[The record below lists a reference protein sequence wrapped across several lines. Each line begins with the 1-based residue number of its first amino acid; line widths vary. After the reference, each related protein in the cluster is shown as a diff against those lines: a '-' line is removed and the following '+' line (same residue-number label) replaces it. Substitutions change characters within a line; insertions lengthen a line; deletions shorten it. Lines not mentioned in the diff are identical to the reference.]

1 VQLELTLREGSST
14 FFHIAITDKLV
25 DSTTYM
31 ERKDITVIYEDE
43 NVVAINKP
51 AHLLVHPYADNKDY
65 ALTTWLLKHYPEVKT
80 VGDDPEQ
87 RPGIVHR
94 LDKDTSGVILVPR
107 SHEYF
112 RYLKELFQ
120 SHGIKKSYLALVWG
134 KVQEKKGTINKPI
147 SLKGGTTKRTVH
159 DGKMTKEALTDYEV
173 VKRFTFDD
181 PDTETRKIYDF
192 TLVRAWPK
200 TGRTHQIRVHLASI
214 GFAIAGDTMYG
225 AKKNPL
231 ALDRQFL
238 HAESI
243 EFLAAEGHKLNIE
256 AELPADLK
264 KVLARLEEFDVSAPP
279 LNERA

>member
-1 VQLELTLREGSST
+1 
-14 FFHIAITDKLV
+14 
-25 DSTTYM
+25 M
-31 ERKDITVIYEDE
+31 ERKDITVIYEDK

-51 AHLLVHPYADNKDY
+51 AHLLVHPYGEGKEK
-65 ALTTWLLKHYPEVKT
+65 ALTDWLLKHYPEVKK
-80 VGDDPEQ
+80 VGDDPKQ

-107 SHEYF
+107 NQDYF
-112 RYLKELFQ
+112 KYLKNLFQ
-120 SHGIKKSYLALVWG
+120 THGIKKSYLALVWG

-159 DGKMTKEALTDYEV
+159 GGKMTKDALTEYEV
-173 VKRFTFDD
+173 VKRFEFDD
-181 PDTETRKIYDF
+181 PESEKRKVYEF

-214 GFAIAGDTMYG
+214 GFAIVGDTMYG

-231 ALDRQFL
+231 ALDRHFL

-243 EFLAAEGHKLNIE
+243 EFIASEGHKLNLE

-264 KVLARLEEFDVSAPP
+264 KILTKLTVI
-279 LNERA
+279 